1 MSFTINSVCS
11 IIKQLKALITVKI
24 QQVQRIKN
32 RKPKSSCQI
41 TEIHS
46 KEGKR
51 DGWSGRDIEFCGNYP
66 ALHRI
71 PQELSLFLLRWGGYM
86 AVIYWLYDFSPCGFY
101 CRTYTHRVSDTSEAN
116 RVQCDIHEN
125 LSGCLWVDDRHFSA
139 AKADRLLTCSEY
151 RSALKFPRLRI
162 NLTFRFISLVNSI
175 LYTI

>member
-32 RKPKSSCQI
+32 RKPKNSCQI

-46 KEGKR
+46 KDGKR

-71 PQELSLFLLRWGGYM
+71 LQELLPFLLRWGGCQVKCVSY
-86 AVIYWLYDFSPCGFY
+86 FSIACHF
-101 CRTYTHRVSDTSEAN
+101 CRVSDTDNFVIRNPEMGERDHSDRVRVLRRAVQPSRISWRAASKLRVYHGSEIA
-116 RVQCDIHEN
+116 R
-125 LSGCLWVDDRHFSA
+125 
-139 AKADRLLTCSEY
+139 CSP
-151 RSALKFPRLRI
+151 A
-162 NLTFRFISLVNSI
+162 
-175 LYTI
+175 